1 MSEDNPQDQI
11 DEAESDTDAELG
23 EMEDE
28 GAEMEERLEENEAM
42 DEDIDVPDP
51 DGGDA
56 LSI

>member
-28 GAEMEERLEENEAM
+28 GADMEERLEENEAM